1 MRQGFQTGT
10 VPQSW
15 VNPYGQGIAGLG
27 AQQLGRPIDIGALTP
42 QVAGPGAF
50 SQAQQQLAA
59 DVGGLGSIQRDAAGQ
74 ISGFTG
80 GTGVAS
86 FQPYLQTIQDKQL
99 LDPTQYAD
107 YMSPYQQDVIDK
119 TLTEFDKQA
128 AIGANRLGTEA
139 VTAGAFGGARHGV
152 AESEYQTQSDLN
164 RAGIQASML
173 EKAMG
178 VGQAGQ
184 AAHLANLK
192 AQAQFVPSLQ
202 GGLGQMLG
210 QMGGM
215 ENQYSQALQN
225 QLAASNQMALN
236 LPMSRIQQGAN
247 IFGATAGKV
256 PGAPV
261 EPFAGNPYLQGI
273 STFGGL
279 QKMMGAQPRG
289 QNGNGGIASFWA
301 GQ

>member
-1 MRQGFQTGT
+1 MRQGFQQGT
-10 VPQSW
+10 TPQSW
-15 VNPYGQGIAGLG
+15 LNPYGQGIAGL
-27 AQQLGRPIDIGALTP
+27 ATQQLGRPIDVGALTP

-50 SQAQQQLAA
+50 TQAQQQLAA
-59 DVGGLGSIQRDAAGQ
+59 DVGGLGAVQRDPTGQ

-80 GTGVAS
+80 GTGIAS

-107 YMSPYQQDVIDK
+107 YMSPYQQDVMDK

-128 AIGANRLGTEA
+128 AIGAGRLGTEA

-152 AESEYQTQSDLN
+152 AEAEYQTQSDLD
-164 RAGIQASML
+164 RALLQAGML
-173 EKAMG
+173 ERGMG

-192 AQAQFVPSLQ
+192 AQAQFVPQLQ
-202 GGLGQMLG
+202 GGLGQMFG

-215 ENQYSQALQN
+215 ENQYAQALQN

-236 LPMSRIQQGAN
+236 
-247 IFGATAGKV
+247 
-256 PGAPV
+256 
-261 EPFAGNPYLQGI
+261 
-273 STFGGL
+273 
-279 QKMMGAQPRG
+279 
-289 QNGNGGIASFWA
+289 
-301 GQ
+301 